1 MNKRELKKRLK
12 RHLVGYLLDNEALEE
27 WAHINYQ
34 VNKTETSSNRWA
46 DVKMELFN
54 ELFGED

>member
-12 RHLVGYLLDNEALEE
+12 RKLAGYLIDNKDLEE
-27 WAHINYQ
+27 WAHINFR
-34 VNKTETSSNRWA
+34 VNKTVTTSNRWT
-46 DVKMELFN
+46 DVKMQFFE